1 MIGALALL
9 LAQAPVVAPAAP
21 PVATAPVSAEACA
34 FAEAYVPADMTT
46 RQAVAAFRAEG
57 AKALALQPAIVAL
70 EQRNPGAS
78 GKLLDAGAVTVEKAY
93 RERLPAFHQRIAMAA
108 GAELSAEDLRS
119 ITQFLISPTGRA
131 LQGAVAANIDTGKIA
146 AAGRANGQVT
156 SSDITG
162 AMNIAGSLQA
172 MTPDQIAELARFG
185 GTGAGRRFQSVVP
198 KLQAAI
204 TDETNKLGQA
214 VAPAIAQTMMMTMRS
229 LAAPAKGK

>member
-1 MIGALALL
+1 MIGAFALL
-9 LAQAPVVAPAAP
+9 LVQAAVVAPAAP
-21 PVATAPVSAEACA
+21 AAATAPVSAEARA

-46 RQAVAAFRAEG
+46 RQAVAAFRTEA

-70 EQRNPGAS
+70 DQRNPGAS
-78 GKLLDAGAVTVEKAY
+78 AKLLDAGAVTVETAY
-93 RERLPAFHQRIAMAA
+93 RERLPAFHRRIAMAA
-108 GAELSAEDLRS
+108 GAELSGEDLRS
-119 ITQFLISPTGRA
+119 ITQFLLSPTGRA
-131 LQGAVAANIDTGKIA
+131 LQGAVVANIDTGKIA

-162 AMNIAGSLQA
+162 AMDIAGSLRA

-185 GTGAGRRFQSVVP
+185 ATAAGRRFQSVVP
-198 KLQAAI
+198 KLQTAI

-229 LAAPAKGK
+229 LAAPVKGK